1 MKRTQV
7 MQILKANSE
16 ELRKRFHVSSL
27 DIFGSVARDEAGT
40 DSDVDIL
47 VAFEETPGLF
57 GFVQLKQYLEDA
69 LSCKVDLVTK
79 KALKPQL
86 RDNILKDLV
95 HAA

>member
-7 MQILKANSE
+7 LQILKTHSK

-27 DIFGSVARDEAGT
+27 DIFGSVARDEAGM

-47 VAFEETPGLF
+47 VTFEETPGLF
-57 GFVQLKQYLEDA
+57 GFVQLKKYLEDV

>member
-7 MQILKANSE
+7 LHILKTHSE

-47 VAFEETPGLF
+47 VAFEEAPGLF
-57 GFVQLKQYLEDA
+57 GFVQLKQYLEDV